1 MLCQEAVV
9 AVETVLL
16 VVVLAA
22 HQGAVAL
29 DAHEALEVP
38 TFLSVRDEVL
48 DMYWEG
54 AAGAVLGVP
63 LSLLL
68 APAMTVMC
76 DVSSDR
82 SNSHN
87 ADQTLL
93 ALESF
98 RSKQKLDVLVQ
109 KEPTGPTFEAALV
122 KPLLPEEDAL
132 GDGLLTDGARLHEG
146 LLVAVRTD
154 GPPLHTVSPL
164 AQGRPTPPTLGR
176 VSQERRLISVHG
188 FLFKN
193 IQRFISF

>member
-54 AAGAVLGVP
+54 AAGAVLGIP

-68 APAMTVMC
+68 APAITVMC
-76 DVSSDR
+76 D
-82 SNSHN
+82 
-87 ADQTLL
+87 A
-93 ALESF
+93 
-98 RSKQKLDVLVQ
+98 
-109 KEPTGPTFEAALV
+109 
-122 KPLLPEEDAL
+122 
-132 GDGLLTDGARLHEG
+132 
-146 LLVAVRTD
+146 
-154 GPPLHTVSPL
+154 SPL
-164 AQGRPTPPTLGR
+164 TAATHMTLTRHSLHWSPSG
-176 VSQERRLISVHG
+176 VSRNSMSLSRRSPQVLH
-188 FLFKN
+188 LK
-193 IQRFISF
+193 QLW

>member
-1 MLCQEAVV
+1 M
-9 AVETVLL
+9 
-16 VVVLAA
+16 
-22 HQGAVAL
+22 
-29 DAHEALEVP
+29 
-38 TFLSVRDEVL
+38 
-48 DMYWEG
+48 
-54 AAGAVLGVP
+54 
-63 LSLLL
+63 
-68 APAMTVMC
+68 
-76 DVSSDR
+76 SSHSFHR
-82 SNSHN
+82 SNSHD

-98 RSKQKLDVLVQ
+98 WSKQKLDVLVQ

-164 AQGRPTPPTLGR
+164 AQGCPTPPTLGR

-188 FLFKN
+188 FLFKH
-193 IQRFISF
+193 IRFISFSKFIFFNLKPSLKASSMEGLGAKL